1 MGVLGGGDQFG
12 FLQRAKDQ
20 NPLIPGG
27 QSLGIKGGTSFN
39 APSFG
44 DIYSKSNGGSTSFNT
59 NYFPTVGKDSKSLI
73 LDKNPFGENEEK
85 EDKGKS
91 FLNKAISGG
100 LDYFKKS
107 IEKSDTDKLID
118 FAKSQAKAQ
127 FGGAGGGAFSEVA
140 QGLSYG
146 QLPAQSQ
153 QMFIPG
159 QQGGK
164 SVTQRIAGGAAG
176 LLQGLSTGIPHAG
189 GIGLV
194 AGLLG

>member
-1 MGVLGGGDQFG
+1 MSRYSSGVSGLE
-12 FLQRAKDQ
+12 RTKDQ
-20 NPLIPGG
+20 NPFIPGG

-39 APSFG
+39 TPSFG
-44 DIYSKSNGGSTSFNT
+44 DIYSKSSGGSNSFNT
-59 NYFPTVGKDSKSLI
+59 NYFPSVGKDSKNLI

-100 LDYFKKS
+100 LDYFKKAT
-107 IEKSDTDKLID
+107 EKSDTDKLID

-164 SVTQRIAGGAAG
+164 SVTQRLAGGAAG

>member
-1 MGVLGGGDQFG
+1 MSFAGLMRGDRDFLKNPVEFKNTYVNKLQDAFDKRDGLGIYRDTSSEIESDEIYAKENKAFNDRFKKQNTKG
-12 FLQRAKDQ
+12 FLD
-20 NPLIPGG
+20 
-27 QSLGIKGGTSFN
+27 
-39 APSFG
+39 
-44 DIYSKSNGGSTSFNT
+44 
-59 NYFPTVGKDSKSLI
+59 
-73 LDKNPFGENEEK
+73 
-85 EDKGKS
+85 
-91 FLNKAISGG
+91 KAISGG
-100 LDYFKKS
+100 LDYFKKAT
-107 IEKSDTDKLID
+107 EKSDADKLID

-127 FGGAGGGAFSEVA
+127 FGDAGGGAFSEVA